1 MFIVKTYRETESNVD
16 NEDEEEQE
24 EPPKKKGKKV

>member
-24 EPPKKKGKKV
+24 EPPKTKGKKV